1 MQQAGVLINIQE
13 AKMSGYPIKWVS
25 ISDDER
31 EEKLRVFKEAY
42 SKEVDQMISIPQGVR
57 MPSKFVKEKWAEK
70 IYNFN
75 LRQDDIWIV
84 TFPKCGTTVSIIS
97 YIHNQLITASPSFSF
112 TVDTGDSLA
121 DSQ

>member
-1 MQQAGVLINIQE
+1 MA
-13 AKMSGYPIKWVS
+13 GYPIKWVS

-31 EEKLRVFKEAY
+31 KEKLRVFKEAY

-84 TFPKCGTTVSIIS
+84 TFPKCGTTVSIIN
-97 YIHNQLITASPSFSF
+97 YIHNQLITASQSFSF